1 MPIAQGRNGTI
12 EISEQTAIQR
22 HVILN
27 KNEASQVNNSLG
39 NSDSNITTTLFSNS
53 PSISTNRSTDAN
65 DRGGLYTDA
74 NNSVYTAF
82 STVVDPSN
90 DGVSG
95 YGFTATSDYTK
106 AYMNYRH
113 PDNPFIVNNVYQLT
127 LLTNSDA
134 IEKDGKISYYRGYPK
149 LQNNDINSPEND
161 KESTPIVLKKNDNY
175 GNTDSEYRTA
185 AGVDLDLSAD
195 GLQNSYDQDILGKYF
210 TKSI

>member
-22 HVILN
+22 QVILE
-27 KNEASQVNNSLG
+27 KNQASLVNNSLG

-65 DRGGLYTDA
+65 DRGGLYTGGQI
-74 NNSVYTAF
+74 SVYTAF

-113 PDNPFIVNNVYQLT
+113 PDNPFIVDNVYQLT
-127 LLTNSDA
+127 ALTNSDA
-134 IEKDGKISYYRGYPK
+134 IEKDEKISYYRGYPK
-149 LQNNDINSPEND
+149 LQNNDINLPEID
-161 KESTPIVLKKNDNY
+161 KESTQIVLTKNDNY

-185 AGVDLDLSAD
+185 AGVDLDLRAD